1 MSYKYPY
8 QNYQPTYQPA
18 NYPPPPPPRNTS
30 SAPPY
35 DAGQQ
40 QQPPALPPRPSP
52 TTPGTPNVQDVTAG
66 FGRLSMAYD
75 QRPQTYVPH
84 ADYHHQAAAAQAPP
98 AFTWPT
104 DHGASMSGHCYAH
117 PAVSPVSTP
126 SAGPPTPSS
135 STASQYPQQQQQQQ
149 VPVPVPMPYQP
160 GPQQQTYYPPP
171 PEPGRAWSPAQTQQT
186 QQQQQGAGTPVQAQ
200 QRKAVASPS
209 VPQPPAFVFEM
220 EGSVPG
226 GGADAQV
233 MQEKRESKEKVEGPV
248 ADQAKNDEVGKEE
261 KPPEKLQRT
270 FTDTLRQA
278 GPYFY
283 VPPAV
288 TVEEDEDEDE
298 EHAGKAA
305 AVPNQAGNPASDEQ
319 QPIMAATQEPL
330 SAAHEPAEST
340 VQPSQPAAD
349 QKLPLEGAEPFGYF
363 LKIAD
368 APTNIPTDQAANYS
382 VLYKCCHP
390 ATIDYA
396 DIFWFHHVDVPDFRI
411 CGYCFEKHIRQTE
424 FAHCF
429 VGKMES
435 KELKPACFFGAPRML
450 QQLWPQAVR
459 ARSIDQVV
467 KYMKGRT
474 QVTQCH
480 GPKGVLGKDAT
491 HVRWFKM
498 RDGEV
503 PHLLICEA
511 CLEDQVIGT
520 AFNDMFVPYL
530 EPQGQE
536 QQWSCDMALGYLR
549 RAFAHALAVHNWS
562 FFVTPAANRLTM
574 PPCAEA
580 NDVEAGSRE
589 WYTPTRRIDGVVIC
603 SACYHDNLALTPLE
617 REFTPRPVDAAST
630 SNPWSCDFSALG
642 VKSGFEVSLLT
653 SSPTPLHT
661 ALLTLAS
668 TGPCAAGPL
677 ASRTWYRLAADPG
690 VDYDICPTCHA
701 GLFAAFPSSQ
711 LSALLAPTT
720 TPQPTRRAC
729 DFSPSSPRFLAYARR
744 YLAAVNQP
752 GAAPAYA
759 AYVARVA
766 GVPPCARRDPVRNG
780 RWFLLGGAGA
790 PDLVACA
797 DCYDDAVAGTGMAG
811 VLEAWPPGGEGDP
824 VPRVCDMYS
833 ASMRARWGALCH
845 DCSVAEDG
853 GQAALQAFVAF
864 SRHRHRV
871 YEETVPR
878 CRELLAAA
886 KARAERQR
894 VANAMSSAYHN
905 MALMTGGYGGYGGGY
920 GYGGGA
926 FAGQAAAA
934 GAQGVD
940 LMMPGMGDTAVV
952 RELEGRWLDVE

>member
-1 MSYKYPY
+1 M
-8 QNYQPTYQPA
+8 N
-18 NYPPPPPPRNTS
+18 
-30 SAPPY
+30 
-35 DAGQQ
+35 
-40 QQPPALPPRPSP
+40 
-52 TTPGTPNVQDVTAG
+52 
-66 FGRLSMAYD
+66 
-75 QRPQTYVPH
+75 
-84 ADYHHQAAAAQAPP
+84 
-98 AFTWPT
+98 
-104 DHGASMSGHCYAH
+104 GHCYAH
-117 PAVSPVSTP
+117 PAISPVSPP

-135 STASQYPQQQQQQQ
+135 STASQYSQQQPQ
-149 VPVPVPMPYQP
+149 VPVPMPYQP
-160 GPQQQTYYPPP
+160 GLQQQTYYPPP
-171 PEPGRAWSPAQTQQT
+171 AEPGSAWSPAQTQQQ
-186 QQQQQGAGTPVQAQ
+186 QQQQQGSGTPVAQAQ
-200 QRKAVASPS
+200 QRKPIASPP

-226 GGADAQV
+226 GSADAQAT
-233 MQEKRESKEKVEGPV
+233 EGRKEAKEKVEVLVP
-248 ADQAKNDEVGKEE
+248 AEARKDEEKKEE

-298 EHAGKAA
+298 EDSGKAA
-305 AVPNQAGNPASDEQ
+305 AVPNQAGNSASDEQ
-319 QPIMAATQEPL
+319 PDRTPAREPS
-330 SAAHEPAEST
+330 SAAHQPAEST
-340 VQPSQPAAD
+340 VQSSQPTAD

-382 VLYKCCHP
+382 VLYKCYHP
-390 ATIDYA
+390 VPIDYA
-396 DIFWFHHVDVPDFRI
+396 DIFWFHHVDVPDFHI

-429 VGKMES
+429 VGNMES

-474 QVTQCH
+474 QVTKCY

-549 RAFAHALAVHNWS
+549 RALAHALATHNWS

-589 WYTPTRRIDGVVIC
+589 WYTPTSRIDGVVIC

-617 REFTPRPVDAAST
+617 RDFTPRPVDAAST

-642 VKSGFEVSLLT
+642 VKSGLEVSLLT
-653 SSPTPLHT
+653 TSPTPLHT
-661 ALLTLAS
+661 ALRTLAA

-677 ASRTWYRLAADPG
+677 SSRTWYRLASHPS
-690 VDYDICPTCHA
+690 VDFDICPTCHS
-701 GLFAAFPSSQ
+701 GLFAALPNSAS
-711 LSALLAPTT
+711 LSTGFLVPIT

-729 DFSPSSPRFLAYARR
+729 DFSSSSPRFLPYALR

-752 GAAPAYA
+752 GRVQP
-759 AYVARVA
+759 YVDYIARFA
-766 GVPPCARRDPVRNG
+766 GVPACARRDPVRGG
-780 RWFLLGGAGA
+780 RWRLLGGAGA

-797 DCYDDAVAGTGMAG
+797 DCFDAAIEGTALAGL
-811 VLEAWPPGGEGDP
+811 LEAWPPGGEGDP

-833 ASMRARWGALCH
+833 ASMRARWKALCH

-853 GQAALQAFVAF
+853 GQAALQAFVEF

-871 YEETVPR
+871 YEQTVPR
-878 CRELLAAA
+878 CKELLAAA

-940 LMMPGMGDTAVV
+940 LMMQGMGDTAVV
-952 RELEGRWLDVE
+952 RELEGRWVDVE